1 MKAPTTILVLCVA
14 SLLGLGMVM
23 LYSAG
28 MHNQGTHFLKLQL
41 VWCSL
46 GVVACLC
53 VTFIDYKFLQKA
65 APFLFII
72 ALFFLALVLIRSGF
86 RNGAKRWLLIGG
98 FSFQPSEA
106 AKIVLII
113 ALASYGAHF
122 QRLMPTFK
130 HGLVFPGLMVV
141 SIVSLI
147 FIEPDRGTTILL
159 AAVTFSMLLVAGS
172 NLKFVLPC
180 AIIGVAALVV
190 SLMNDPMRLGRIMAW
205 LHPQDSKAGTG
216 YQAWH
221 ATLALGAGGTT
232 GLGLGSGR
240 QKLGFIPEQHTDF
253 IFSMIGEELGLI
265 ATLSV
270 VAVFFVFV
278 LCGSIISLRARDRF
292 GLLLGTG
299 LTFLIGFQAFIN
311 IGVVTSLLP
320 NKGLALPFVSYGG
333 SSLLMT
339 LICVGILLSIA
350 LHAEPACGD
359 EPEVEKDLRSNVF
372 A

>member
-1 MKAPTTILVLCVA
+1 
-14 SLLGLGMVM
+14 M

-28 MHNQGTHFLKLQL
+28 MLSQGTHYLKLQL
-41 VWCSL
+41 LWCSL
-46 GVVACLC
+46 GLIACLF
-53 VTFIDYKFLQKA
+53 VTFIDYKHLKKA
-65 APFLFII
+65 APFFFVI
-72 ALFFLALVLIRSGF
+72 ALVLLALVMAKAGS
-86 RNGAKRWLLIGG
+86 RNGAKRWLIYGG

-106 AKIVLII
+106 AKIALIV
-113 ALASYGAHF
+113 ALASYGSRF
-122 QRLMPTFK
+122 QRLMPTFTY
-130 HGLVFPGLMVV
+130 GLVFPGLIVV

-147 FIEPDRGTTILL
+147 FVEPDRGTTILL

-172 NLKFVLPC
+172 NMKFVIPC
-180 AIIGVAALVV
+180 AIAGVAALIV
-190 SLMNDPMRLGRIMAW
+190 SILNDPMRLGRIMAW

-253 IFSMIGEELGLI
+253 IFSMVGEELGLI

-278 LCGSIISLRARDRF
+278 ICGTIISLRARDRF

-350 LHAEPACGD
+350 VHAELQD
-359 EPEVEKDLRSNVF
+359 EEEPEFKKERRSNVF